1 MSALLVALA
10 QDIAHD
16 FAHDGRNI
24 LPQAAHLALQVVEP
38 ALQAVEPL
46 VVAVETGFDRRQI
59 VAVATGL
66 FEDVARDRFLAF
78 DLALDDVH
86 AGLEVVE
93 LFPGYVRRHSRSP
106 NRSIRT

>member
-24 LPQAAHLALQVVEP
+24 LPQAAHLALQVVKP

-46 VVAVETGFDRRQI
+46 VVAVETGFYRREGI
-59 VAVATGL
+59 ALATRL
-66 FEDVARDRFLAF
+66 FEDMPSDGFFPL
-78 DLALDDVH
+78 DLALDDLH
-86 AGLEVVE
+86 TGLEVGE
-93 LFPGYVRRHSRSP
+93 PFPGYIPRQSP
-106 NRSIRT
+106 